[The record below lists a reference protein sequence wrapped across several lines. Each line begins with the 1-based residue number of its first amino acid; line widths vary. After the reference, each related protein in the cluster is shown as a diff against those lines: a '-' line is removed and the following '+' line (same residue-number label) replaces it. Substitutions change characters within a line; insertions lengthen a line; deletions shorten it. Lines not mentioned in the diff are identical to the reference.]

1 MIREASANTYS
12 YCDRSVLLVEYEW
25 LCGVYSRSIPR
36 PGMALDTAKRIRM
49 ASISFSYPVHLMKVR
64 PNSSMS

>member
-1 MIREASANTYS
+1 MIRETSANIYS

-49 ASISFSYPVHLMKVR
+49 ASISFSYPIQFMKLQ